1 MLETGARSYKV
12 LVKKTDGETFIN
24 NEVAA
29 SNDGKQ
35 HLQASQL
42 QPGMEYQVRIASID
56 KLNRQSKQW
65 SSPAYFTTC

>member
-12 LVKKTDGETFIN
+12 LVKKTDGETFISK
-24 NEVAA
+24 EVAA
-29 SNDGKQ
+29 SNDDKQ